1 MRVRMLTEAE
11 GGQDAKVE
19 MLKRCE
25 EVIQQQQARPF
36 KKKKI
41 KKNYRKSLAC
51 CLQEHVSLPLRKK
64 RGKKNDTCSLLNLH
78 AN

>member
-36 KKKKI
+36 KKKKM
-41 KKNYRKSLAC
+41 KKK
-51 CLQEHVSLPLRKK
+51 
-64 RGKKNDTCSLLNLH
+64 
-78 AN
+78 

>member
-11 GGQDAKVE
+11 GAQDAKVE

-36 KKKKI
+36 KKKRLKKLQKI
-41 KKNYRKSLAC
+41 TCVLPPRACVSPPEEKKGGQMTRARY
-51 CLQEHVSLPLRKK
+51 
-64 RGKKNDTCSLLNLH
+64 
-78 AN
+78 

>member
-1 MRVRMLTEAE
+1 MCPHATKYVSACYQMRVRMLTEAE

-36 KKKKI
+36 KKKKM
-41 KKNYRKSLAC
+41 KKK
-51 CLQEHVSLPLRKK
+51 
-64 RGKKNDTCSLLNLH
+64 
-78 AN
+78 